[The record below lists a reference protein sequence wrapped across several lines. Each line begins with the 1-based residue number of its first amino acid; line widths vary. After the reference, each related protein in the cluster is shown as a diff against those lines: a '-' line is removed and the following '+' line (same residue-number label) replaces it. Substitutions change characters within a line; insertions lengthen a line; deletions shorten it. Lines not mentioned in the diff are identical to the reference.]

1 MARNPDDH
9 LPMSEAM
16 FQVLV
21 SLADGGKHGYSI
33 MKDIADR
40 TDGSVRLGTG
50 TLYGIMK
57 RLLADGLIVEV
68 RRRSGADEGD
78 RRRRE
83 YTLTPFGRE
92 VAKAEAE
99 RLRRLVTA
107 ARAAS
112 LIAGRT

>member
-40 TDGSVRLGTG
+40 TEDRCGSAPERSTG
-50 TLYGIMK
+50 L
-57 RLLADGLIVEV
+57 
-68 RRRSGADEGD
+68 
-78 RRRRE
+78 
-83 YTLTPFGRE
+83 
-92 VAKAEAE
+92 
-99 RLRRLVTA
+99 
-107 ARAAS
+107 
-112 LIAGRT
+112 